1 MAFAHFDVGDSDA
14 RLIGNVPLAALT
26 ALGRI
31 DRLRPWLASWL
42 REVCPEASFEVIPQ
56 PSC

>member
-1 MAFAHFDVGDSDA
+1 MAFAHFDVGDSTTPS
-14 RLIGNVPLAALT
+14 ICHTPLFALT
-26 ALGRI
+26 ALELI
-31 DRLRPWLASWL
+31 DRLRPWLTSWL